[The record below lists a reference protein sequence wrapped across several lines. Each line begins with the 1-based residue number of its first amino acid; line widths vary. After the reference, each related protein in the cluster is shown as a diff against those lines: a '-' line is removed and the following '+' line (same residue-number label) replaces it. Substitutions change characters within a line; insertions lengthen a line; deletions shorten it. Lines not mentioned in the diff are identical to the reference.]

1 MFENSSN
8 LTSSMLFTSFDQ
20 LLDSLGFNEWVTIV
34 TLFVM
39 PIISLTCLIMCSLS
53 AWIFFQKKFTDPVFI
68 YYRLLCLVYILQLA
82 HGIPLGILY
91 SNRFL
96 LRYFSYFIT
105 LYLWSTIICW
115 RDLALIHFEDT
126 LHIGHSVNTHEN
138 IQFVCEKTFHAKA
151 SANCFK
157 SFSHMSFHR

>member
-1 MFENSSN
+1 MFENSTN

-39 PIISLTCLIMCSLS
+39 PILSLTCLIMCSLS
-53 AWIFFQKKFTDPVFI
+53 AWIFFQKKFIDPVFI

-96 LRYFSYFIT
+96 LRYFSYYNSMFVIYYH
-105 LYLWSTIICW
+105 L
-115 RDLALIHFEDT
+115 LAGLLFHFEDT
-126 LHIGHSVNTHEN
+126 LHIGHSVDTHEN